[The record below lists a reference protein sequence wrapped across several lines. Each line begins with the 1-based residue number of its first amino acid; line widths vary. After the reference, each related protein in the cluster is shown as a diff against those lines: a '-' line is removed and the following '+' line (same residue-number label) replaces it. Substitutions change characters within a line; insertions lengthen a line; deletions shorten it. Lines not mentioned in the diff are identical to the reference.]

1 MPVRQL
7 CSSAEPGPVVAT
19 WGHKPAEAGTM
30 DRAGPLKEG
39 VGEKRPQQSGTQ
51 CVMGQGKQEESPGGR
66 KDTERAWK
74 TERGWGGVGSLQN
87 GDAIHGSKCSREV
100 ELMTEGLWQQGSLCT
115 EMK

>member
-1 MPVRQL
+1 
-7 CSSAEPGPVVAT
+7 
-19 WGHKPAEAGTM
+19 M

-39 VGEKRPQQSGTQ
+39 VWEKRPQQSGTQ